1 MLPGG
6 SVVLSGDGRGLQ
18 GLPDQG
24 RSVGAGG
31 GVGNGGGGGV
41 DGLVVLVR
49 ITILVQEVV
58 IVTRERDIIKII
70 VVRVT
75 VGLISNVAVII
86 CTIIA
91 AFNFSTYFC
100 NGLLLFKAR
109 VHGLFTGLWGPDP
122 LIIDLKKSCNLSAHP
137 YPLYEYFTFSVDSM
151 CVSLIF

>member
-18 GLPDQG
+18 GLSDQG

-49 ITILVQEVV
+49 ITILVQKVV

-100 NGLLLFKAR
+100 N
-109 VHGLFTGLWGPDP
+109 
-122 LIIDLKKSCNLSAHP
+122 
-137 YPLYEYFTFSVDSM
+137 
-151 CVSLIF
+151 